1 MKKKRILLLLL
12 FLQSIVYA
20 QSDMMRFG
28 IKGGI
33 NFSTIVET
41 AQRSELS
48 RKSTTGEKKSFH
60 FGVVFEHL
68 FSERIS
74 FQVEAL
80 YSAQGANLI
89 EAYSTSNGRKV
100 VRYLNYI
107 NFPVLAK
114 YYATPGFSVEVGPQ
128 VGVLLDAKDDFGNV
142 GQKNILKEVRQHDF
156 SVVAGVAYEFYN
168 GIFIQGRY
176 NIGLL
181 DVNGKGRGVINYYR
195 HRNSVLQVSVGYIF

>member
-1 MKKKRILLLLL
+1 MKKIQLLLL
-12 FLQSIVYA
+12 FIFVQAVIYG

-28 IKGGI
+28 VKGGA

-41 AQRSELS
+41 AQKSDLS
-48 RKSTTGEKKSFH
+48 RKSTTSEKTSFH
-60 FGVVFEHL
+60 MGIVFEYL

-80 YSAQGANLI
+80 YSAQGAKLI
-89 EAYSTSNGRKV
+89 DAHTTSDGSEV
-100 VRYLNYI
+100 TRYLNYI

-114 YYATPGFSVEVGPQ
+114 YYATPGLSIEVGPQ
-128 VGVLLDAKDDFGNV
+128 VGILLDAKDDFGNI
-142 GQKNILKEVRQHDF
+142 GEKNILKEVRKHDF
-156 SVVAGVAYEFYN
+156 SVTAGIAYEFYN

-181 DVNGKGRGVINYYR
+181 DINGTSRSVINYYK
-195 HRNSVLQVSVGYIF
+195 HRNSVIQVSLGYIF